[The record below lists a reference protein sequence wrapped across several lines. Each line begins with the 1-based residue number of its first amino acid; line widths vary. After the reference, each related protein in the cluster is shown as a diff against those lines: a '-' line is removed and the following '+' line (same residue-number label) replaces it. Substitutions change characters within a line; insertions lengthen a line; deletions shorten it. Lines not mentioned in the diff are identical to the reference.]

1 METIQL
7 KVTKISPPI
16 PLPGIGYQV
25 TKKQYDLGE
34 IIAEGESIE
43 DALENYLDS
52 FESRYDIDRR
62 EIKYSWS

>member
-1 METIQL
+1 METLQL

-16 PLPGIGYQV
+16 PLPGIEYQV
-25 TKKQYDLGE
+25 RKVKNDSGD
-34 IIAEGESIE
+34 IIAEGGSIE

-52 FESRYDIDRR
+52 YESRYDVDRR